1 MNMKDTLRTLCEAFG
16 PTGSETS
23 VAGVIEGMIK
33 DYADEI
39 KHDAMG
45 NLIAIRHGGGKR
57 IMLAAHMDQ
66 IGFIVTSIDENGFAR
81 IHPLGGIARNVTLG
95 RKVIFENG
103 TEGAIYFEQTSE
115 GGSYDVDMKR
125 MFIDIGAK
133 SREEALKK
141 IHVGDAA
148 TYAPGVIDMG
158 ARMCSPAMDNRAGCA
173 VLVELMREMT
183 TTNEVAC
190 VFTTQEEVGLRGARA
205 AAFELDPELGVAL
218 DVTTSCDTPK
228 CARSC
233 ACVLGKGPTIKIM
246 DSSMVCSPQAVRE
259 MRQAAER
266 AGVEYQNEV
275 LTAGGTDGAAMQ
287 LTRGG
292 VPSGVISIPCRY
304 VHTPV
309 EMVEVSDLEG
319 AVRILRELVRG

>member
-1 MNMKDTLRTLCEAFG
+1 MNMKNILRTLCEAFG

-23 VAGVIEGMIK
+23 VAGVIESMIK

-39 KHDAMG
+39 KHDALG
-45 NLIAIRHGGGKR
+45 NLIAIRHGGGRR

-66 IGFIVTSIDENGFAR
+66 IGFIVTSIDENGFLR

-95 RKVIFENG
+95 RRVIFENG

-125 MFIDIGAK
+125 MFIDIGAA
-133 SREEALKK
+133 SREDALKK
-141 IHVGDAA
+141 VRVGDAA

-158 ARMCSPAMDNRAGCA
+158 ARMVSPAMDNRAGCA
-173 VLVELMREMT
+173 VLIELLRELIT
-183 TTNEVAC
+183 DNEVAC
-190 VFTTQEEVGLRGARA
+190 AFTTQEEVGLRGARA
-205 AAFELDPELGVAL
+205 AAFELDPDMGVAL

-228 CARSC
+228 CARSSS
-233 ACVLGKGPTIKIM
+233 CVLGKGPTIKIM
-246 DSSMVCSPQAVRE
+246 DSSMVCSPQVVRE
-259 MRQAAER
+259 MRRAAQR
-266 AGVEYQNEV
+266 AGVEYQDEV

-292 VPSGVISIPCRY
+292 VPSGVISLPCRY

-319 AVRILRELVRG
+319 AVRILRELVK